1 MGKVWLKIAYQKDKD
16 TTSWSVKEALGI
28 RIWHMI
34 WLLFFSWTPKKLNF
48 WRLFLL
54 RLFGAKL
61 EKVFIF
67 STAKIYIPWQLEMKK
82 GSCLGPYSEIY
93 NLGPVCFGEKSVLS
107 QYSYICNGTHDLS
120 TLRLPLM
127 IGRINIGAHVFIGAK
142 ALILPGIHI
151 GEGAVVGAG
160 SVVTKDIESWTV
172 VGGNPAR
179 EIKKRIINEDYE
191 MTIVE

>member
-16 TTSWSVKEALGI
+16 TTSWTVKDALGV
-28 RIWHMI
+28 RLWHI
-34 WLLFFSWTPKKLNF
+34 VWLLFFCWTPKKLNF

-61 EKVFIF
+61 DRVFIF
-67 STAKIYIPWQLEMKK
+67 STAKIYIPWLLEMKK
-82 GSCLGPYSEIY
+82 GSCLGPYSEVY
-93 NLGPVCFGEKSVLS
+93 NLGPVCFGECAVLS

-120 TLRLPLM
+120 TLRLPLI
-127 IGRINIGAHVFIGAK
+127 IGQINIGAYVFIGAK
-142 ALILPGIHI
+142 VLILPGIHL

-160 SVVTKDIESWTV
+160 SVVTKDVGAWTI

-179 EIKKRIINEDYE
+179 EIKKRILKSDK
-191 MTIVE
+191 

>member
-1 MGKVWLKIAYQKDKD
+1 MEKVRLKIDYQKNKD

-28 RIWHMI
+28 RVWHI
-34 WLLFFSWTPKKLNF
+34 VWLLLFCWTPKRLNF

-54 RLFGAKL
+54 RLFGARL

-67 STAKIYIPWQLEMKK
+67 SSSRIFIPWLLEMKE
-82 GSCLGPYSEIY
+82 GACLGPYSEVY
-93 NLGPVCFGEKSVLS
+93 NLGVVRFGKRSVLS
-107 QYSYICNGTHDLS
+107 QYSYVCNGTHDLS

-127 IGRINIGAHVFIGAK
+127 IGEINIGANVFIGAK
-142 ALILPGIHI
+142 ALILPGVDI

-160 SVVTKDIESWTV
+160 SVVTKDIEAWTI

-179 EIKKRIINEDYE
+179 EIKKRILKSE
-191 MTIVE
+191 

>member
-1 MGKVWLKIAYQKDKD
+1 MGKIWPKIAYQKDKD

-28 RIWHMI
+28 RVWHI
-34 WLLFFSWTPKKLNF
+34 VRLLFFCWTPKKLNC

-67 STAKIYIPWQLEMKK
+67 SSAKIYIPWQLEMKK
-82 GSCLGPYSEIY
+82 GACLGPYSEIY
-93 NLGPVCFGEKSVLS
+93 NLGPVYFGEKSVLS

-120 TLRLPLM
+120 TLRLPLL
-127 IGRINIGAHVFIGAK
+127 IGQVTIGTHVFIGAK
-142 ALILPGIHI
+142 ALILPGVDI

-160 SVVTKDIESWTV
+160 SVVTKDIKPWTI
-172 VGGNPAR
+172 VGGNPAKK
-179 EIKKRIINEDYE
+179 IKKRIMKSE
-191 MTIVE
+191 

>member
-28 RIWHMI
+28 RVWHI
-34 WLLFFSWTPKKLNF
+34 VRLLFFCWTPKKLNF

-54 RLFGAKL
+54 RMFGAKL
-61 EKVFIF
+61 DRVFIS
-67 STAKIYIPWQLEMKK
+67 STAKIYIPWLLEMKK
-82 GSCLGPYSEIY
+82 GSCLGAYSEVY
-93 NLGPVCFGEKSVLS
+93 NLGPVCFGECSVLS

-120 TLRLPLM
+120 ILRLPLM

-151 GEGAVVGAG
+151 EEGAVVGAG
-160 SVVTKDIESWTV
+160 SVVTKDVGAWTI

-179 EIKKRIINEDYE
+179 EIKKRILKSE
-191 MTIVE
+191 

>member
-1 MGKVWLKIAYQKDKD
+1 MGKVWFKIAYQKDKD

-28 RIWHMI
+28 RLWHI
-34 WLLFFSWTPKKLNF
+34 VWLLFFRWTPKKLNF

-67 STAKIYIPWQLEMKK
+67 SSAKIYIPWQLEMKK
-82 GSCLGPYSEIY
+82 GACLGPYSEVY
-93 NLGPVCFGEKSVLS
+93 NLGPVYFGEKSVLS

-127 IGRINIGAHVFIGAK
+127 IGEINIGANVFIGAK
-142 ALILPGIHI
+142 AFVLPGVDI
-151 GEGAVVGAG
+151 GEGVVVGAG
-160 SVVTKDIESWTV
+160 SVVTRDIEAWTI

-179 EIKKRIINEDYE
+179 HIKKRIINEKC
-191 MTIVE
+191 